1 MADLWT
7 LSAIS
12 GWKQATVLEPAKA
25 KEMLRGKYAVVL
37 GAHTTK
43 EQYEVV
49 KKFNMI
55 TIGPVAQRLGSKAKI
70 EDPFFTIQGD
80 YEALAFLG
88 FDYWF
93 LNQMFQHLKHFSKI
107 NSISIERFYHP
118 NAKYSLK
125 NMTEEEWVRAMK

>member
-7 LSAIS
+7 LSAVS

-25 KEMLRGKYAVVL
+25 KEMLNGKYAVVL

-43 EQYEVV
+43 EQYEAV
-49 KKFNMI
+49 KNFNLI
-55 TIGPVAQRLGSKAKI
+55 TIGPVAKRLDIKVKI
-70 EDPFFTIQGD
+70 QDPFFTLQDD
-80 YEALAFLG
+80 YEVLAFLG

-93 LNQMFQHLKHFSKI
+93 LNQLFQHLKHFSKI
-107 NSISIERFYHP
+107 SSISLERFYHP

-125 NMTEEEWVRAMK
+125 NMSEEEWVKAIK